1 MPFYLPLFCP
11 PALGSTQSPTPILP
25 GVVPRQLGEKLKGLH
40 CVEGRAGLGVQQSAP
55 GQCLKQQQPSQPC
68 WRTEPRF
75 LRTER
80 PSPQRE
86 EGGGEEE
93 ELLLPLASHT
103 PDSSDERERDRS
115 SRSAFDG
122 ISHLCPPDLWWSN
135 PRNMPC
141 NLGNKKSS
149 AQWKIGPIG
158 KKQI

>member
-103 PDSSDERERDRS
+103 PDSSDERERDVAADLHLTVFLTYAPQTS
-115 SRSAFDG
+115 DG
-122 ISHLCPPDLWWSN
+122 QTLVICHVIWVIRRVQPN
-135 PRNMPC
+135 E
-141 NLGNKKSS
+141 K
-149 AQWKIGPIG
+149 
-158 KKQI
+158 